1 MSYSIFEDTLA
12 DMTFTE
18 VEECAK
24 NNAVVLFPIA
34 VIEEHGPHMC
44 LGTDVY
50 LAYQCCVK
58 IKKGLEKYEIKSAI
72 VPPFYW
78 GINHCT
84 GAFTGSF
91 SSDKETM
98 KNSLVEIMRNLDKWG
113 FHKIFPIS
121 VHLDYVHIQAIINA
135 VDEAYNNYGIGSYMA
150 FPDDVLKYYGL
161 NGDESYIIAL
171 KSEVNDFVDRD
182 YLEVHAG
189 GVETSWMMLHYPDL
203 VRQEIAKKLTATDI
217 TDKDM
222 YIWYNGGEEVRK
234 RIPNGYIGNPSKINY
249 EEAITF
255 EDSMINSYINAITIA
270 LKREA

>member
-1 MSYSIFEDTLA
+1 MSYTIFEDTLA
-12 DMTFTE
+12 DMTFIE
-18 VEECAK
+18 VEEAAR
-24 NNAVVLFPIA
+24 NNAIVLFPIA

-50 LAYQCCVK
+50 LAYQCCIK
-58 IKKGLEKYEIKSAI
+58 IKENLEKDDIKSVI

-121 VHLDYVHIQAIINA
+121 VHLDYVHTQVIINA
-135 VDEAYNNYGIGSYMA
+135 VDEAYNNYGIESYMVL
-150 FPDDVLKYYGL
+150 PDFVLKQYGL
-161 NGDESYIIAL
+161 SGDEKHIIAL
-171 KSEVNDFVDRD
+171 KSEVNDFMVQDC
-182 YLEVHAG
+182 LEVHAG
-189 GVETSWMMLHYPDL
+189 GAETSWMLLHYPDL
-203 VRQEIAKKLTATDI
+203 VRQEKAKKLTPSDI

-222 YIWYNGGEEVRK
+222 DIWYQGGEAVRR
-234 RIPNGYIGNPSKINY
+234 RIPNGYIGNPSNINY
-249 EEAITF
+249 EEAISF
-255 EDSMINSYINAITIA
+255 ENSMINDYIDAILIA
-270 LKREA
+270 QKR